1 MMKCYDVA
9 VIGALGLVGTE
20 LLYTLEQRNFPVR
33 KIRALD
39 KKEFE
44 GSPIQFRGKI
54 YYTETANA
62 ENFEGVDI
70 ALFSVGAEAAKELV
84 PLAVEK
90 GAIAIDNSRYFRLDP
105 EVPLVCPE
113 ANPHDLEWHN
123 GIIANPNCTT
133 LVCIPVFKP
142 IYDLSRIVR
151 IVASTYQSA
160 SGGARRGMLEVK
172 KQALEVATG
181 AKVTPPSV
189 FPYQLAFNLIP
200 FIDVFEK
207 AGYTREEWK
216 LVNETRKI
224 LGDPGIRI
232 TDTAVR
238 VPVLICHSV
247 SANIETE
254 SKLTTEEVREAL
266 EVAPGVTV
274 VDDIENLRFPQPIK
288 AAGKDDIYVGR
299 IREDFSTE
307 NGISLFLTG
316 DNVRK
321 GAALNAVQI
330 AEILVEKGHVE
341 EWQSKR

>member
-1 MMKCYDVA
+1 MKRYDVA
-9 VIGALGLVGTE
+9 VVGALGIVGTE
-20 LLYTLEQRNFPVR
+20 MIKTLEQRNFPIKNLRV
-33 KIRALD
+33 LD
-39 KKEFE
+39 RNVFD
-44 GSPIQFRGKI
+44 GSPIKFKDKI

-70 ALFSVGAEAAKELV
+70 ALFTVGPTAAEQLV

-90 GAIAIDNSRYFRLDP
+90 GAIVIDNSRHFRLDP

-113 ANPHDLEWHN
+113 ANAHDLKWHK

-133 LVCIPVFKP
+133 LICIPVFKP

-172 KQALEVATG
+172 RQALEVAMD
-181 AKVTPPSV
+181 APVSPPNV
-189 FPYQLAFNLIP
+189 FQYQLAFNLIP
-200 FIDVFEK
+200 FIDVFEEN
-207 AGYTREEWK
+207 GFTREELK

-224 LGDPGIRI
+224 LGDPKIRI
-232 TDTAVR
+232 VDTSVR
-238 VPVLICHSV
+238 VPVLVSHSV

-254 SKLTTEEVREAL
+254 RKLTPEEVREAL
-266 EVAPGVTV
+266 EAAPGVTV
-274 VDDIENLRFPQPIK
+274 VDDIENLRFPQPIE
-288 AAGKDDIYVGR
+288 AAGKDDTYVGR
-299 IREDFSTE
+299 IRDDFSTE
-307 NGISLFLTG
+307 NGICLFLTG
-316 DNVRK
+316 DNLRK

-330 AEILVEKGHVE
+330 AEILVEKGMVE

>member
-1 MMKCYDVA
+1 MKEYDVA
-9 VIGALGLVGTE
+9 VVGALGIVGTE
-20 LLYTLEQRNFPVR
+20 MLYTLEQRNFPVGN
-33 KIRALD
+33 IRPLD
-39 KKEFE
+39 KQEFE
-44 GSPIQFRGKI
+44 GSPIQFRGRI
-54 YYTETANA
+54 IYTETANA
-62 ENFEGVDI
+62 PNFEGVDI

-90 GAIAIDNSRYFRLDP
+90 GAIAIDNSRFFRLDP

-113 ANPHDLEWHN
+113 ANPHDLEWHK

-151 IVASTYQSA
+151 IVAATYQSA

-172 KQALEVATG
+172 KQAVEVATG
-181 AKVTPPSV
+181 APVTPPSV
-189 FPYQLAFNLIP
+189 FAYQLAFNLIP
-200 FIDVFEK
+200 FIDVFEE

-224 LGDPGIRI
+224 LGDPEIRI
-232 TDTAVR
+232 SDTAVR
-238 VPVLICHSV
+238 VPVLVCHSV
-247 SANIETE
+247 VANIETE
-254 SKLTTEEVREAL
+254 RKLTPEEVREAL
-266 EVAPGVTV
+266 EAASGVTV
-274 VDDIENLRFPQPIK
+274 VDDIENLRFPQPIE

-321 GAALNAVQI
+321 GAALNAVQN
-330 AEILVEKGHVE
+330 AELLVEKGLVE
-341 EWQSKR
+341 KWQSRR

>member
-1 MMKCYDVA
+1 MKEYDVA
-9 VIGALGLVGTE
+9 VVGALGIVGTE
-20 LLYTLEQRNFPVR
+20 MLRILEQRNFPSGN
-33 KIRALD
+33 IRALD

-44 GSPIQFRGKI
+44 GSPIQFRGHTI
-54 YYTETANA
+54 YTETANA

-70 ALFSVGAEAAKELV
+70 ALVSVGAEAAKELV

-113 ANPHDLEWHN
+113 ANPHDLGWHK

-151 IVASTYQSA
+151 IVAATYQSA

-172 KQALEVATG
+172 KQAVEVATG
-181 AKVTPPSV
+181 APVTPPNV

-200 FIDVFEK
+200 FIDVFEED
-207 AGYTREEWK
+207 GYTREEWK

-224 LGDPGIRI
+224 LGDPEIRI

-238 VPVLICHSV
+238 VPVLISHSV
-247 SANIETE
+247 VANIETE
-254 SKLTTEEVREAL
+254 RKLTPEEVREVL
-266 EVAPGVTV
+266 EGAPGVTV
-274 VDDIENLRFPQPIK
+274 VDDIENLRFPEPIK
-288 AAGKDDIYVGR
+288 AAGMDDTYVGR
-299 IREDFSTE
+299 IREDFSIE

-330 AEILVEKGHVE
+330 AELLVANGLVEKWRKG
-341 EWQSKR
+341 R

>member
-1 MMKCYDVA
+1 MKEYDVA
-9 VIGALGLVGTE
+9 VVGALGIVGTE
-20 LLYTLEQRNFPVR
+20 MFYTLEQRNFPVGNL
-33 KIRALD
+33 RALD

-44 GSPIQFRGKI
+44 GSPVQFRGQI
-54 YYTETANA
+54 IYTETANV

-90 GAIAIDNSRYFRLDP
+90 GAIVIDNSRFFRLDP

-113 ANPHDLEWHN
+113 ANPHDLEWHK

-133 LVCIPVFKP
+133 LVCMPVFKA

-151 IVASTYQSA
+151 IVAATYQSA

-172 KQALEVATG
+172 KQAVEVATG
-181 AKVTPPSV
+181 APVTPPSV
-189 FPYQLAFNLIP
+189 FLYQLAFNLIP
-200 FIDVFEK
+200 FIDVFEEG
-207 AGYTREEWK
+207 GYTREEWK

-224 LGDPGIRI
+224 LGDPEIRI

-238 VPVLICHSV
+238 VPVLISHSV
-247 SANIETE
+247 VANIETE
-254 SKLTTEEVREAL
+254 RKLTPEEVREAL
-266 EVAPGVTV
+266 EAAPGVTV
-274 VDDIENLRFPQPIK
+274 VDDIENLRFPQPIE
-288 AAGKDDIYVGR
+288 AAGKDDTYVGR
-299 IREDFSTE
+299 IKEDFSTE

-316 DNVRK
+316 DNLRK

-330 AEILVEKGHVE
+330 AELLVEKGLVE
-341 EWQSKR
+341 KWQSRR